1 MRSARVAVHCG
12 FGGATRFA
20 CFRWP
25 HEPLHPDKNP
35 RPNSG
40 HFQENGQRI
49 LGTTIVVFSAYNPT
63 HSLWAGYGENSD
75 EMHAVVANLGCP
87 EEETHPLKK
96 LAAIAAGIVL
106 ATGLAAGL
114 AACGTTAPS
123 ARTAVATVT
132 VAPTPTVTKTV
143 ISTPAAPAPE
153 LVNAQAVVTQFYG
166 DLNDG
171 DFADAWNIGGDNIAG
186 TDYDAWVTGFAD
198 TNWVSLDSWGYFG
211 SDEVTVDLTAPQADG
226 SVLTYQGTYTV
237 ESGVI
242 VSASII
248 ETSLRG
254 SFTTASAGLPQ
265 GLHLVGRWAGSRAGR
280 STATCTG
287 RS

>member
-1 MRSARVAVHCG
+1 M
-12 FGGATRFA
+12 
-20 CFRWP
+20 
-25 HEPLHPDKNP
+25 
-35 RPNSG
+35 
-40 HFQENGQRI
+40 
-49 LGTTIVVFSAYNPT
+49 VFSVYNPT
-63 HSLWAGYGENSD
+63 HSLWAGYGENFD
-75 EMHAVVANLGCP
+75 EMHAIIAKLDCP

-123 ARTAVATVT
+123 APAAVVTVT
-132 VAPTPTVTKTV
+132 VAPTPTATKTAVPTPTPTPTVTKTV
-143 ISTPAAPAPE
+143 ISTPLAPAAPAPE

-166 DLNDG
+166 DINDG

-198 TNWVSLDSWGYFG
+198 TNWVSLDSWAYFG
-211 SDEVTVDLTAPQADG
+211 SDEVTVDLAAPQADG
-226 SVLTYQGTYTV
+226 SVQTYQGTYTV

-248 ETSLRG
+248 ETS
-254 SFTTASAGLPQ
+254 
-265 GLHLVGRWAGSRAGR
+265 
-280 STATCTG
+280 
-287 RS
+287 